1 MSHGIVNRCAGTL
14 LYEIWHSMPMYCQF
28 CQHRDRERQKADGWG
43 HILESYDN
51 SILKIGIS
59 LRSQSTQPSKST
71 HSQCQS
77 RDLWSDCLF
86 HMQIRFGSH
95 RLFFLSR
102 LAVESRL
109 RHLSNTGLSL
119 INKGVSLIILTI
131 GSEIQDRIGFSEYP
145 DPFLFSKTSNSLVF
159 SRPPCSFN
167 GCLFVSTA
175 FLSLSSQADLLQI
188 TIIAITGEM
197 HAKRLGAI

>member
-1 MSHGIVNRCAGTL
+1 
-14 LYEIWHSMPMYCQF
+14 
-28 CQHRDRERQKADGWG
+28 
-43 HILESYDN
+43 
-51 SILKIGIS
+51 
-59 LRSQSTQPSKST
+59 
-71 HSQCQS
+71 
-77 RDLWSDCLF
+77 
-86 HMQIRFGSH
+86 MQIRFGSH

-175 FLSLSSQADLLQI
+175 FLSLSSRADLLQI